1 MVKESII
8 KSKRGFFTIFS
19 APAAKKSVS
28 SLKVPL
34 YCGSGSVF
42 LRVESRFPMGTIMP
56 PCKKKAGEDN
66 FHNVNPCGTD
76 EYKDSKKI
84 SNEPR
89 QKKKSASDHKK

>member
-34 YCGSGSVF
+34 YCGSRSIF
-42 LRVESRFPMGTIMP
+42 LRVERRFPMRTIRP
-56 PCKKKAGEDN
+56 PCREKAEDDS
-66 FHNVNPCGTD
+66 FQHVDPYGTD
-76 EYKDSKKI
+76 EHEDSEKI
-84 SNEPR
+84 GNKPR
-89 QKKKSASDHKK
+89 HKKKSASDHKK